1 MKNGEENSIDQMLK
15 GLKPIA
21 APKDFEIKVMQKIS
35 VLEQKTENIFLLRL
49 PNYLLAISLGAV
61 AVAIFYLVG
70 IEQIQLIISNF
81 NPLGSGW
88 LQSDMQLFTTVFK
101 TFSHIPVLVFVVGA
115 ILVILLIL
123 ERIILRK
130 ISRPSF
136 VFMF

>member
-1 MKNGEENSIDQMLK
+1 MKNEEENSIDQMLK

-21 APKDFEIKVMQKIS
+21 APKDFELKVMQKIS
-35 VLEQKTENIFLLRL
+35 VLELKTENVFLVRL

-61 AVAIFYLVG
+61 AVAIFYIVG

-88 LQSDMQLFTTVFK
+88 LKADIHLFTSIFR
-101 TFSHIPVLVFVVGA
+101 TFSHIPVLVFVGGA
-115 ILVILLIL
+115 ILVLLLFL